1 MHTALA
7 RLLPQVAHEILA
19 APTGTVG
26 DTVHRA
32 LASVADAVDVPW
44 IKLNGYREA
53 QHVRPLAEW
62 IDPAHAARFTPPGID
77 QTLLG
82 VYPWFR
88 TRLLELNPIQT
99 LASDLPPEAA
109 LERERPEKQGA
120 AWILLLPTADAAGLR
135 AGLVLRDHRPR

>member
-62 IDPAHAARFTPPGID
+62 ID